1 MRSRRL
7 LWLTLLAMA
16 TLALVVTTACGDDE
30 EEAEATPTTA
40 PPAAA
45 SPSPPADATPEAA
58 PEVIEI
64 LAVPT
69 LRFDRDS
76 IEVDPGTEI
85 TVKFINEEPG
95 VPHNWAA
102 YTDESATELIPGSMT
117 EICTA
122 PCEQEVT
129 FTAPTEPGTYYF
141 RCDVHPTIMTGEFEV
156 K

>member
-7 LWLTLLAMA
+7 LWLLFLAVA
-16 TLALVVTTACGDDE
+16 ALALVATTACGDDE
-30 EEAEATPTTA
+30 EEVEATPTTA

-45 SPSPPADATPEAA
+45 SPTPPAAATPEAA
-58 PEVIEI
+58 PEVIVI
-64 LAVPT
+64 SAVPT
-69 LRFDRDS
+69 LKFDRDS
-76 IEVDPGTEI
+76 IVVEPGSQI

-102 YTDESATELIPGSMT
+102 YTDESATEPIPGSIT

-129 FTAPTEPGTYYF
+129 FTAPTEPGEYYF
-141 RCDVHPTIMTGEFEV
+141 RCDVHPTVMTGRFEV